1 MESFANFSRSILKSR
16 SLFGAL
22 PHREPIPDGLT
33 ALLALNHPDYED
45 RTRAQT
51 AGAQQTQYF
60 VEIRDNTIEG
70 SFGSEITGPSAGQ
83 PHPQNRA
90 GSGINLATQIFELD
104 ANKMPT
110 YQLTPHL
117 SGFGVSVSHN
127 VITHAALMQW
137 GAYDTWAIGIGAG
150 GAFDGESPTPGYVDT
165 LVYGNTASNLQAPWL
180 CLWCSTDPGTALA
193 IANGIRH
200 SGSTLTAPN
209 YPRGTVLCANRSD
222 RRVGDFPPS
231 VPPPP
236 PVALS
241 TLTRCP

>member
-165 LVYGNTASNLQAPWL
+165 LVYGNTASNLQAPLALPVVLHRSWH
-180 CLWCSTDPGTALA
+180 GTRERHTAFGLDAHGAELPARHGAL
-193 IANGIRH
+193 RE
-200 SGSTLTAPN
+200 SERPT
-209 YPRGTVLCANRSD
+209 
-222 RRVGDFPPS
+222 RR
-231 VPPPP
+231 
-236 PVALS
+236 
-241 TLTRCP
+241 